1 MRTLHYRCD
10 MNFVELVFIAIALSM
25 DAFAVSIACGISA
38 PKIANKNATI
48 VAGAFGLFQAIMPLA
63 GWNLSEFAYEYI
75 KAFDHWIAFLM
86 LALVGG
92 KMVFDGF
99 SNKEEIDKCFAY
111 PKLDY
116 RVLFLLAVATSL
128 DALAIGVSFSCA
140 KYPILYPSIFIGL
153 TTFAFSMCGIKFGK
167 RIGSSH
173 DGKFAI
179 AGGIVL
185 ILIGIKILITG

>member
-1 MRTLHYRCD
+1 MRARHYRKD

-38 PKIANKNATI
+38 PKIANKNAAI

-63 GWNLSEFAYEYI
+63 GWNLGEFAYEYI
-75 KAFDHWIAFLM
+75 AAFDHWIAFLM

-99 SNKEEIDKCFAY
+99 SKKEEIDECFAY

-116 RVLFLLAVATSL
+116 RVLFLLAIATSL

-153 TTFAFSMCGIKFGK
+153 TTFAFSVCGIKFGK
-167 RIGSSH
+167 RIGSSY
-173 DGKFAI
+173 DGKFAV

-185 ILIGIKILITG
+185 VLIGIKILITG